1 MTPVHN
7 GRNVMA
13 IMVIAGGGQRATIDI
28 SDWDEQEIAGVRLA
42 CEVDGFETFVRTA
55 R

>member
-1 MTPVHN
+1 MTLVPN
-7 GRNVMA
+7 ERSIMA

-28 SDWDEQEIAGVRLA
+28 SDWTEQEVAGARLA